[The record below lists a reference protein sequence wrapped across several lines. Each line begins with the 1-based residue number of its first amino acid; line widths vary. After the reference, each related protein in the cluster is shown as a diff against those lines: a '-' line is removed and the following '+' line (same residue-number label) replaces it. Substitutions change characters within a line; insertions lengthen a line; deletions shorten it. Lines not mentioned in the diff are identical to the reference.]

1 MIKDLLKKENIKMF
15 DHALEWEDAI
25 RYCVQPLVDCHCVE
39 ARYAEEI
46 IANTLKMG
54 PYYVIAKNL
63 ALIHGRSDQ
72 GVIAKQLAITLS
84 KEAIVFSKEKKA
96 KLLVV
101 LAAEDSESHIGALSK
116 LAEIFMDESRIEKI
130 CGFDSIEEIYE
141 EFLKADKG
149 K

>member
-1 MIKDLLKKENIKMF
+1 MIKDLLKKENIKML

-63 ALIHGRSDQ
+63 ALIHGRSRRHCKTACDHPFQ
-72 GVIAKQLAITLS
+72 RSNHL
-84 KEAIVFSKEKKA
+84 F
-96 KLLVV
+96 
-101 LAAEDSESHIGALSK
+101 
-116 LAEIFMDESRIEKI
+116 
-130 CGFDSIEEIYE
+130 
-141 EFLKADKG
+141 KG
-149 K
+149 KESQTVGGACGGGQRITHRCVEQAG

>member
-1 MIKDLLKKENIKMF
+1 MIKDLLKKENIKML

-63 ALIHGRSDQ
+63 ALIHGSSDQ

-84 KEAIVFSKEKKA
+84 KEAI
-96 KLLVV
+96 
-101 LAAEDSESHIGALSK
+101 
-116 LAEIFMDESRIEKI
+116 IF
-130 CGFDSIEEIYE
+130 
-141 EFLKADKG
+141 
-149 K
+149 